1 MSNGGCD
8 SPPGSLHSV
17 SPDLHHVD
25 TPGCCAV
32 SVLVAD
38 DHPDVCAGVRELLA
52 AANDLRVVGAACDGE
67 EAFVLATALEPDVVL
82 MDLSM
87 PVVDGI
93 EATRRITHACPRT
106 RVIIFTAMHDIER
119 IAQARAAGAV
129 DCLHKDQDPEAL
141 VAAVRSAAE
150 AA

>member
-1 MSNGGCD
+1 M
-8 SPPGSLHSV
+8 
-17 SPDLHHVD
+17 
-25 TPGCCAV
+25 V

-38 DHPDVCAGVRELLA
+38 DHPHVRAGVGEVLA
-52 AANDLRVVGAACDGE
+52 AAHDLRLVGAACDGE
-67 EAFVLATALEPDVVL
+67 EAFALATALQPDVVV
-82 MDLSM
+82 MDVSM

-93 EATRRITHACPRT
+93 EATRRIKRACPRT
-106 RVIIFTAMHDIER
+106 RVIMLSALHDAER

-129 DCLHKDQDPEAL
+129 DYVYKDQEPEAL

>member
-1 MSNGGCD
+1 MT
-8 SPPGSLHSV
+8 
-17 SPDLHHVD
+17 PDRHHRD
-25 TPGCCAV
+25 TPGRCVV

-38 DHPDVCAGVRELLA
+38 DHPRVRAGVGDILA
-52 AANDLRVVGAACDGE
+52 AAGGLCVVGAACDGE
-67 EAFVLATALEPDVVL
+67 EAFALATALEPDVIV

-87 PVVDGI
+87 PVVDGV
-93 EATRRITHACPRT
+93 EATRRITRACPRT
-106 RVIIFTAMHDIER
+106 RVIMLTALHDLDR

-129 DCLHKDQDPEAL
+129 DCLYKDQPPETI